1 MDQAEQLRLHL
12 QQMNKPYAK
21 SIAVIIICLHDAY
34 KNCQSRIENDIKN
47 TPEVKIT
54 NQKGRKMIQAA
65 KIEEQEYWDKW
76 IHCRDN
82 DACDALIKRY
92 MPLVSF
98 HVQRISVSLPKSVN
112 KDDLKS
118 IGMIGLYDALEKFD
132 YKRDLKFETYA
143 SFRIR
148 GAILDGLRKEDWLP
162 RSSREKAKK
171 VDTSIERL
179 EQKYLR
185 NVLPGEVAKDLEM
198 SEDEVTHIMNEGF
211 FANVLSIDG
220 QNHDHDEQDHHS
232 KMVLKDEK
240 SISPEEKMVK
250 DELIQQLSEVIVGL
264 SEKEQLVVSL
274 FYKEE
279 LTLTEIGQVMGLSTS
294 RISQIHSKA
303 LFKLRNLLKK
313 IIH

>member
-1 MDQAEQLRLHL
+1 
-12 QQMNKPYAK
+12 
-21 SIAVIIICLHDAY
+21 
-34 KNCQSRIENDIKN
+34 
-47 TPEVKIT
+47 
-54 NQKGRKMIQAA
+54 MIQAA
-65 KIEEQEYWDKW
+65 KIEEQEHWDKW
-76 IHCRDN
+76 IHFRDN

-92 MPLVSF
+92 MPLVSY

-112 KDDLKS
+112 KEDLKS

-171 VDTSIERL
+171 VDASIERL

-185 NVLPGEVAKDLEM
+185 NVMPGEVAKDLEM

-211 FANVLSIDG
+211 FANVLSIDD
-220 QNHDHDEQDHHS
+220 QNHEHDEQEHHS

-240 SISPEEKMVK
+240 SISPEEKIVK
-250 DELIQQLSEVIVGL
+250 DELIQQLSEVIIGL

-303 LFKLRNLLKK
+303 LFKLKNLLEK